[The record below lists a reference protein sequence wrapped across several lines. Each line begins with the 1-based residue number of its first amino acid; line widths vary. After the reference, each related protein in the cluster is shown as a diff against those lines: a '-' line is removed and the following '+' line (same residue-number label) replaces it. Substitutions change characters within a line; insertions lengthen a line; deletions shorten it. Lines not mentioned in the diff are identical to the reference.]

1 METQHFGYVSRCFH
15 KSVLKRAKGI
25 SCMTHYEQFHGCF
38 ISPRFTGPTKGELCR
53 QLGVVILVDDQLQ
66 NILDAVSHG
75 LFDDLSETILVTLT
89 VGSVGMCMLSFRTE
103 PRSTSNILNSN
114 RNKSSNSLICAT
126 GSLPWL
132 QGVRC
137 VVLDLQG
144 HYAPWHLEPQSGSNS
159 GSTTWNKHETN
170 LPCPER
176 RKTGCDLWI
185 LLLKNNTMQYCIRC
199 ILSTPTS
206 T

>member
-126 GSLPWL
+126 GSLP
-132 QGVRC
+132 
-137 VVLDLQG
+137 
-144 HYAPWHLEPQSGSNS
+144 
-159 GSTTWNKHETN
+159 
-170 LPCPER
+170 
-176 RKTGCDLWI
+176 
-185 LLLKNNTMQYCIRC
+185 
-199 ILSTPTS
+199 
-206 T
+206 